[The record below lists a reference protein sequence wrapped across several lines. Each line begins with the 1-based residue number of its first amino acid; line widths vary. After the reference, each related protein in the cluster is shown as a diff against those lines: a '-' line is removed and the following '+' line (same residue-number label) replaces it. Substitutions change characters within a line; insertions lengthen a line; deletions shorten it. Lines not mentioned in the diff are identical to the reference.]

1 MKWVNHIAIAG
12 ATTALIA
19 PPLVP
24 LAILGSTAPDWLEWV
39 LKATGQK
46 IKHRTVTHYVTTWV
60 AGILFFYLIWDF
72 QNIGLAFC
80 YGGLT
85 HVITDSFTITGVPFS
100 PLSDRRFH
108 LFGGRLRTGSSGE
121 YIVAGLIVITCFAIA
136 VMIKPGNGSSGWY
149 PFFYDWQ
156 SKYESGMIDAKEWK
170 DKRFNFL

>member
-1 MKWVNHIAIAG
+1 MKWINHIAIAG

-24 LAILGSTAPDWLEWV
+24 LALLGSTAPDWLEWV
-39 LKATGQK
+39 FKAFGQK
-46 IKHRTVTHYVTTWV
+46 IKHRTVTHYVTTWIG
-60 AGILFFYLIWDF
+60 GILFFYAIFDF
-72 QNIGLAFC
+72 QYIGLAFC

-100 PLSDRRFH
+100 PFSDRRFH
-108 LFGGRLRTGSSGE
+108 LFGGRLRTGASGE
-121 YIVAGLIVITCFAIA
+121 YVVAGLITLICFTTAI
-136 VMIKPGNGSSGWY
+136 MIKPANGSSWY

-156 SKYESGMIDAKEWK
+156 AKYEDGMIDAKEWK